1 MPTTLP
7 SLHSHLVLRDAESRT
22 WPSRVEAIDP
32 STLTIA
38 RPFDLPLDGGPASG
52 TALDLTWTSD
62 GGAYSVPVR
71 LVDTVRDGLVAL
83 WVVEPQGE
91 TTRAQRRA
99 HFRLML
105 DGEVA
110 VALAAGPA
118 SEVVAGHL
126 VDVSEGALR
135 FRATPAEGERF
146 PVATAVATVFEI
158 RQDRFELEGR
168 VLRSWPS
175 TRTNGDDACD
185 VVVVLDLS
193 EPQARDLRRALLAE
207 QVQQRRLSR
216 G

>member
-7 SLHSHLVLRDAESRT
+7 PLHSHLVLRDAESRT
-22 WPSRVEAIDP
+22 WRSRVEAIDP
-32 STLTIA
+32 TTLTVA
-38 RPFDLPLDGGPASG
+38 RPFDLPIEGGPASG
-52 TALDLTWTSD
+52 TALELLWTSD
-62 GGAYSVPVR
+62 GGAYSVAVQ

-83 WVVEPQGE
+83 WVVEPMGE

-110 VALAAGPA
+110 VAPAERPA
-118 SEVVAGHL
+118 SEVVAAHL
-126 VDVSEGALR
+126 VDVSEAALR
-135 FRATPAEGERF
+135 FRVTPAEAEAFRDWT
-146 PVATAVATVFEI
+146 PVVTVFEI
-158 RQDRFELEGR
+158 RQDRFEFEGR

-175 TRTNGDDACD
+175 SRANGDDACD

-193 EPQARDLRRALLAE
+193 ESQARDLRRALMAE

-216 G
+216 A

>member
-105 DGEVA
+105 DGEV
-110 VALAAGPA
+110 
-118 SEVVAGHL
+118 
-126 VDVSEGALR
+126 
-135 FRATPAEGERF
+135 
-146 PVATAVATVFEI
+146 
-158 RQDRFELEGR
+158 
-168 VLRSWPS
+168 
-175 TRTNGDDACD
+175 
-185 VVVVLDLS
+185 
-193 EPQARDLRRALLAE
+193 
-207 QVQQRRLSR
+207 
-216 G
+216 

>member
-175 TRTNGDDACD
+175 TRANGDDACD